1 MALVRWRNTGDL
13 TPWSAFADIQNEMA
27 RMMEDYGF
35 DWDRLGRTWN
45 PPVDLQETENEYI
58 LQADVPGLKREDIEL
73 TAIDNT
79 LTIHGKR
86 EQETRE
92 EGKNLH
98 RMERLYGE
106 FHRTF
111 ELPGGFDASKVEAT
125 LRDGVLRVRL
135 PKREESKPK
144 RIKLEVD

>member
-13 TPWSAFADIQNEMA
+13 TPWSAFADLQSEMA
-27 RMMEDYGF
+27 RMMDDFGV
-35 DWDRLGRTWN
+35 DWDRLGRTWS
-45 PPVDLQETENEYI
+45 PPMDLQETENGYI
-58 LQADVPGLKREDIEL
+58 LQADVPGMKREDIEL

-79 LTIHGKR
+79 IKIRGKR
-86 EQETRE
+86 EREERE
-92 EGKNLH
+92 EGKNVH
-98 RMERLYGE
+98 RMERIYGE
-106 FHRTF
+106 FQRTF
-111 ELPGGFDASKVEAT
+111 ELPGGFDASNVEAT